1 MLTPLRREM
10 QALLATVPVRRKPAL
25 RRSDAPEALL
35 ATDLPLAAEK
45 AAVADFT
52 ALAENAGWTVL
63 RRGDWLLMDHPV
75 DAPDCPVPAE
85 LPGEAGCCL
94 SLLLRHGGCD
104 APEED
109 IRALVKAR
117 DAGRNALERLC
128 AAWHRDWAAR
138 LRRHEPLPGGMIPYL
153 RGAIT
158 RVTKED
164 AS

>member
-10 QALLATVPVRRKPAL
+10 QSLLSAVPVRRKPAL

-35 ATDLPLAAEK
+35 ATDLPLAAEE

-63 RRGDWLLMDHPV
+63 RRGDWLLMDHSV

-94 SLLLRHGGCD
+94 SLLLRHGGDD

-117 DAGRNALERLC
+117 DAGSAALERLC

-138 LRRHEPLPGGMIPYL
+138 LRRREPLPGGLIPYL
-153 RGAIT
+153 CGAMT
-158 RVTKED
+158 PVTKED
-164 AS
+164 AP

>member
-10 QALLATVPVRRKPAL
+10 QSLLSAVPVRRKPAL

-35 ATDLPLAAEK
+35 ATDLPLAAEE

-63 RRGDWLLMDHPV
+63 RRGDWLLMDHSV

-94 SLLLRHGGCD
+94 SLLLRHGGGD
-104 APEED
+104 APAED
-109 IRALVKAR
+109 VRALVKAR
-117 DAGRNALERLC
+117 DAGGNALERLC

-138 LRRHEPLPGGMIPYL
+138 LRRHEPLPGGLIPYL
-153 RGAIT
+153 CGAIT

>member
-1 MLTPLRREM
+1 MLTPLRRGM
-10 QALLATVPVRRKPAL
+10 QTLLAAVPVRRKPAL

-35 ATDLPLAAEK
+35 ATDLPLAAED

-52 ALAENAGWTVL
+52 ALAEKAGWTVM
-63 RRGDWLLMDHPV
+63 RRGDWLLLDHPV

-94 SLLLRHGGCD
+94 SLLVRHGGDD
-104 APEED
+104 APAED
-109 IRALVKAR
+109 IRTLVKAL
-117 DAGRNALERLC
+117 DAGGNALERLC

-138 LRRHEPLPGGMIPYL
+138 LRRHEPLPGGLIPYL
-153 RGAIT
+153 CGAIT